1 MFGRLIKDK
10 GVRESIASASVV
22 GLNLVSATFVGL
34 FIGWW
39 LDKWLGTKPWLLL
52 AFLIFGIIAGF
63 RNVMQEVRKIQKAD
77 AQNVADGQEE
87 QDGGKGRGQ
96 EGDGK
101 KS

>member
-10 GVRESIASASVV
+10 NVRESIASASVV

-52 AFLIFGIIAGF
+52 AFLILGIIAGF
-63 RNVMQEVRKIQKAD
+63 RNVITEVRKIQKAD
-77 AQNVADGQEE
+77 AQDA
-87 QDGGKGRGQ
+87 QDGKGQG
-96 EGDGK
+96 GDDE

>member
-10 GVRESIASASVV
+10 NVRESIASASVV

-39 LDKWLGTKPWLLL
+39 LDKWLDTKPWLLL
-52 AFLIFGIIAGF
+52 TFLILGIAAGF
-63 RNVMQEVRKIQKAD
+63 KNVMVEVKKIQKAD
-77 AQNVADGQEE
+77 AQDE
-87 QDGGKGRGQ
+87 QGGDD
-96 EGDGK
+96 E

>member
-10 GVRESIASASVV
+10 NVRESIASASVV

-63 RNVMQEVRKIQKAD
+63 RNVITEVRKIQKAD
-77 AQNVADGQEE
+77 AQDA
-87 QDGGKGRGQ
+87 QDEKDGKGQG
-96 EGDGK
+96 GDDE

>member
-10 GVRESIASASVV
+10 SVRESIASASVV

-39 LDKWLGTKPWLLL
+39 LDKWLDTKPWLLL
-52 AFLIFGIIAGF
+52 AFLILGIVAGF
-63 RNVMQEVRKIQKAD
+63 KNVMVEVRKIQKAD
-77 AQNVADGQEE
+77 SGEQEK
-87 QDGGKGRGQ
+87 QGGDD
-96 EGDGK
+96 E

>member
-1 MFGRLIKDK
+1 MFGKLIKDK
-10 GVRESIASASVV
+10 NVRESIASASVV

-52 AFLIFGIIAGF
+52 AFLVFGIIAGF
-63 RNVMQEVRKIQKAD
+63 RNVLQEVKKIQKAD
-77 AQNVADGQEE
+77 ASDQDQDDG
-87 QDGGKGRGQ
+87 D
-96 EGDGK
+96 DT

>member
-10 GVRESIASASVV
+10 SVRESIASASVV

-39 LDKWLGTKPWLLL
+39 LDRWLDTKPWLLL
-52 AFLIFGIIAGF
+52 TFLVLGIVAGF
-63 RNVMQEVRKIQKAD
+63 KNVVAEVKKIQKAD
-77 AQNVADGQEE
+77 KSEHEGQ
-87 QDGGKGRGQ
+87 GGDD
-96 EGDGK
+96 E

>member
-10 GVRESIASASVV
+10 NVRESIASASVV

-34 FIGWW
+34 FLGWW

-52 AFLIFGIIAGF
+52 AFLLFGIIAGF
-63 RNVMQEVRKIQKAD
+63 RNVIMEVRKIQKAD
-77 AQNVADGQEE
+77 AQD
-87 QDGGKGRGQ
+87 GKGQG
-96 EGDGK
+96 GDDE

>member
-10 GVRESIASASVV
+10 SVRESIASASVV

-39 LDKWLGTKPWLLL
+39 LDKWLDTKPWLLL
-52 AFLIFGIIAGF
+52 TFLILGIVAGF
-63 RNVMQEVRKIQKAD
+63 KNVMVEVKKIQKAD
-77 AQNVADGQEE
+77 ESEHEGQ
-87 QDGGKGRGQ
+87 GGDD
-96 EGDGK
+96 E